1 MATRKTKKKGESLN
15 ELKERVR
22 DLGGFTEVSKEDV
35 MREYARINRMVS
47 ETGDKLERE
56 GILVEREVGTVNNR
70 HMAQV
75 ENEALGPYKKLV
87 DMLTNTTKV
96 MEALKKSPVVA
107 DEDDEFDEF
116 LTR

>member
-1 MATRKTKKKGESLN
+1 
-15 ELKERVR
+15 
-22 DLGGFTEVSKEDV
+22 